1 MAGTDEHDGVFDPR
15 CVGTVQA
22 RLISEAEHV
31 LLLPTARPNHPDTKA
46 VAPERNHER
55 PSRSHDLIAALASPE
70 TVIHPNAHAVS
81 LHTLLET
88 TPAATIPESAD
99 ACGRGNGLV

>member
-1 MAGTDEHDGVFDPR
+1 M
-15 CVGTVQA
+15 
-22 RLISEAEHV
+22 
-31 LLLPTARPNHPDTKA
+31 
-46 VAPERNHER
+46 
-55 PSRSHDLIAALASPE
+55 AALASPE

-99 ACGRGNGLV
+99 ACGRSNGLV